1 VISGIPEK
9 GLLRF
14 WVEIGGNIMPVP
26 LNGFVV
32 LYRKFREWEWYT
44 DSNTKDVFLELIL
57 TANFK
62 DSRFKGYIIPRGSV
76 VTSIHN
82 LSVAVGLTDM
92 KVRTALEHLKS
103 TGEITIKTT
112 SKFSII
118 TINNYDFYQ
127 DDNTQNNNQITSKE
141 HTDNNQITSQKHT
154 NNNSGTMQQGNNK
167 TKKQGNNTLSSDL
180 VEETAS
186 FDFNS
191 IVELFHFLCPS
202 LEKVSRLTKK
212 QKNDILKAN
221 TVLNGDFTSLFNRV
235 EKSDFLKGIKG
246 NWNGATFGW
255 IFVPEN
261 LEKILSGRYDNKET
275 DNEERKPNYDEEF

>member
-1 VISGIPEK
+1 MS
-9 GLLRF
+9 
-14 WVEIGGNIMPVP
+14 VP

-62 DSRFKGYIIPRGSV
+62 DSKFKGYLIPRGSV

-82 LSVAVGLTDM
+82 LAVAVGLTDM

-118 TINNYDFYQ
+118 TVNNYDYYQ
-127 DDNTQNNNQITSKE
+127 DDNTQNNNQISGKE
-141 HTDNNQITSQKHT
+141 HTDNNQISSKEHS
-154 NNNSGTMQQGNNK
+154 NNNNGTMQQGNK
-167 TKKQGNNTLSSDL
+167 ETREQGNNSLSSAKA
-180 VEETAS
+180 EETAS
-186 FDFNS
+186 FDFDS
-191 IVELFHFLCPS
+191 IVELFHSLCPS
-202 LEKVSRLTKK
+202 LAKVSRLTKK

-235 EKSDFLKGIKG
+235 EKSDFLKGVKG

-261 LEKILSGRYDNKET
+261 LEKIISGRYDNKESS
-275 DNEERKPNYDEEF
+275 EERKPDYDEEF